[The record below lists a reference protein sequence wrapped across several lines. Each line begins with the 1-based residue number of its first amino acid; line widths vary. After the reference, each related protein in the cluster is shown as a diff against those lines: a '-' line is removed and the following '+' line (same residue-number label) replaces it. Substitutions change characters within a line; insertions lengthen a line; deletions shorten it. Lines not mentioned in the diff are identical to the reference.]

1 MIRPPKLRDGDV
13 VAIVSPASVVRRE
26 FVEGAVQRL
35 RDLGLKVTVMPH
47 AVDSQC
53 GSFASQTAERAAD
66 LLAAW
71 RNPDVKAILCA
82 RGGYGCVHLL
92 PYFKAEELKGNPK
105 WLIGFSDVSALH
117 AMLYRAGV
125 MSLHS
130 PMAKHLA
137 LEPEDDEATVWLMR
151 LLTKDTGI
159 DYRLNPH
166 PLNRQGEARGILR
179 GGNMAVLDGLSATP
193 YNILDVSPD
202 EEVILFIE
210 DIAEPLYKIDRMLWR
225 LKLNGTLDNI
235 KGLIV
240 GQFTEY
246 KPDANWPD
254 AETLISTRLKEWGLT
269 ELPVVF
275 GFPVGHVTRNLPLIE
290 GASAT
295 LSVSPAGTRL
305 TTAP

>member
-35 RDLGLKVTVMPH
+35 RDLGLEVTVMPH

-137 LEPEDDEATVWLMR
+137 LEPEDDEATGWLMR
-151 LLTKDTGI
+151 LLTKDIGI
-159 DYRLNPH
+159 DYGLDSH
-166 PLNRQGEARGILR
+166 PLNRQGEAQGILR

-193 YNILDVSPD
+193 YNILNVSPD

-254 AETLISTRLKEWGLT
+254 AETLISTRLKEWGLA
-269 ELPVVF
+269 ELPVAF
-275 GFPVGHVTRNLPLIE
+275 DFPVGHVTRNLPLIE
-290 GASAT
+290 GATAT
-295 LSVSPAGTRL
+295 LTVTPDFTRL
-305 TTAP
+305 TTEP

>member
-1 MIRPPKLRDGDV
+1 MIRPPRLKTGDK

-35 RDLGLKVTVMPH
+35 RNFGLEVIVMPH
-47 AVDSQC
+47 AVDSQH
-53 GSFASQTAERAAD
+53 GTFASRAEERVAD
-66 LLAAW
+66 LLFAW
-71 RNPDVKAILCA
+71 QDPDVKAILCA

-92 PYFKAEELKGNPK
+92 PHLKAGMLRSNPK

-137 LEPEDDEATVWLMR
+137 LQPEDDEATGWMMR

-159 DYRLNPH
+159 DYSLAPH
-166 PLNRQGEARGILR
+166 PLNRHGEARGILR

-193 YNILDVSPD
+193 YNIIDVEPGED
-202 EEVILFIE
+202 VILFIE

-225 LKLNGTLDNI
+225 LYLNGTLHNL

-254 AETLISTRLKEWGLT
+254 AETLISARLKEWGLT
-269 ELPVVF
+269 ELPVAF
-275 GFPVGHVTRNLPLIE
+275 DFPVGHVTRNLPLIE
-290 GASAT
+290 GATAT
-295 LSVSPAGTRL
+295 LTVTPDFTRL
-305 TTAP
+305 TTEP

>member
-1 MIRPPKLRDGDV
+1 MIRPPKLSDGDV

-26 FVEGAVQRL
+26 FVEGSVRRL
-35 RDLGLKVTVMPH
+35 RDLGLEVIVMPH
-47 AVDSQC
+47 AVDSQH

-66 LLAAW
+66 LLTAW
-71 RNPDVKAILCA
+71 RNPDVKAILCG
-82 RGGYGCVHLL
+82 RGGYGCIHLL
-92 PYFKAEELKGNPK
+92 PYFKADMLRGNPK

-137 LEPEDDEATVWLMR
+137 LEPEDDEATGWLIR
-151 LLTKDTGI
+151 LLTGDTGI
-159 DYRLNPH
+159 DYRLAPH
-166 PLNRQGEARGILR
+166 PLNQPGEARGILR

-193 YNILDVSPD
+193 YNIIDVEPE

-225 LKLNGTLDNI
+225 LRLNGTLNNI

-269 ELPVVF
+269 ELPVAF
-275 GFPVGHVTRNLPLIE
+275 DFPVGHVTRNLPLIE
-290 GASAT
+290 GSTAT
-295 LSVSPAGTRL
+295 LTVSPAGTRL